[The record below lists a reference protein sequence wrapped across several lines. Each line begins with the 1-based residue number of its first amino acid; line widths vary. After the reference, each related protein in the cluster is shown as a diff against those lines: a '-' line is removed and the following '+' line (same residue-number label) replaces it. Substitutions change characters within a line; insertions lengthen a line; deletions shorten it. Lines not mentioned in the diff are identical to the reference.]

1 VLSLTARRIEIE
13 DSAKSALGRLSVA
26 DHSEYLAPV
35 QVRRGFVGNKLN
47 AAVDERARL
56 LRCLSI
62 AGEEMC
68 EHAQGPPVE
77 WVDLNGIAS
86 AGYSSIF
93 VAEVEQR
100 ERCNYVR
107 CARGRRELGGLVGGS
122 QGWPRLPGADLRSRE
137 LNPRIDVARLVGDDL
152 LQDLA
157 GLSESPLLA
166 QGHGAIKCL
175 IAGRHDQASAA
186 GVNGS
191 SCPLSS

>member
-1 VLSLTARRIEIE
+1 MLSLTARRIEIE
-13 DSAKSALGRLSVA
+13 DSAKSALRRLSVA
-26 DHSEYLAPV
+26 DHREYLAPV
-35 QVRRGFVGNKLN
+35 QMRGGLIGSQLDD
-47 AAVDERARL
+47 AVDERARL

-62 AGEEMC
+62 ADEEVC

-100 ERCNYVR
+100 ERCNYAR

-122 QGWPRLPGADLRSRE
+122 QGWPRLPGAEVRSRE
-137 LNPRIDVARLVGDDL
+137 LNPRIDVARLVGDDP

-166 QGHGAIKCL
+166 QGYGAIECL
-175 IAGRHDQASAA
+175 IAGRHD
-186 GVNGS
+186 
-191 SCPLSS
+191 